1 MPIQINNKLKK
12 YFFQK
17 GKIVDKGVDHM
28 NFFLTE
34 CKFTDILCE
43 KVKRQLLMICYTG
56 CDYEITVRFSV
67 FTMVLDER
75 NGIALNLP
83 RMKSPKHGNF
93 LNKYYRKEKS

>member
-1 MPIQINNKLKK
+1 
-12 YFFQK
+12 
-17 GKIVDKGVDHM
+17 M

-43 KVKRQLLMICYTG
+43 KVKRQLLICYTG

>member
-1 MPIQINNKLKK
+1 
-12 YFFQK
+12 
-17 GKIVDKGVDHM
+17 M

-75 NGIALNLP
+75 NGIALNLTTNE
-83 RMKSPKHGNF
+83 KPKTWQF
-93 LNKYYRKEKS
+93 LK